1 MRMSGSVHRL
11 SDRDVC
17 RALESLDAVEL
28 VARELIGA
36 DLGTGVGTGAGGLRR
51 TKNVDGDT
59 ILHEAGTDALCVLP
73 TESVRRVR
81 TAAVT
86 ALAVRALQAPGV
98 LTAALI
104 GSAAA
109 VRMQLAVIG
118 RRVRDI
124 GHVAVCVPRA
134 DQASLVEPSMRAA
147 LERSGTVLTETT
159 DPRRAASGAN
169 VLVVAGVAA
178 DRFELGRPRQG
189 QLVVHATDGE
199 LPDAVLDAVDQ
210 VYVDDL
216 ALLAG
221 NRDRK
226 VVRAHLDDAPVRSAS
241 YEGWHRHDHRW
252 RTQRRIEAG
261 LRQVLTA
268 QHPGRTHG
276 DDILLVE
283 LLGAAA
289 ANRKSGSGIG
299 TGISSGISTGLAAG
313 LRQAAIEQGL
323 GTQQTSKS
331 RPKFEQ

>member
-36 DLGTGVGTGAGGLRR
+36 HLGAGIRTGLGAGTGTLRH
-51 TKNVDGDT
+51 TKTVDGDT
-59 ILHEAGTDALCVLP
+59 VLHETGTDALCVLP

-98 LTAALI
+98 LTAAVI

-109 VRMQLAVIG
+109 VRVQLAVLA
-118 RRVRDI
+118 RRIRDL
-124 GHVAVCVPRA
+124 GHVAVCVPRT
-134 DQASLVEPSMRAA
+134 DQASLVEPSLRAA
-147 LERSGTVLTETT
+147 LERSGTVLTETA
-159 DPRRAASGAN
+159 DPRRAACGAN
-169 VLVVAGVAA
+169 VVVVAGVAA

-199 LPDAVLDAVDQ
+199 LPDTVLDAVDQ

-226 VVRAHLDDAPVRSAS
+226 VVRAHLDDAPVRRAS
-241 YEGWHRHDHRW
+241 YEGWHRNDHRW

-283 LLGAAA
+283 LLGAGAA
-289 ANRKSGSGIG
+289 GSEIG
-299 TGISSGISTGLAAG
+299 AEISTALAAG
-313 LRQAAIEQGL
+313 LRKAAIEQGL